1 MKKAISENN
10 RKNLPEKMRRIVPYI
25 VGNSSI
31 EEACR
36 QAKISTVSYYN
47 WLRDCPDFAEAIRDA
62 RNELVAESMEKLKGT
77 VSRAVDELVSLLES
91 SNEEIKRKSA
101 NDIINLALRWREM
114 GEVEERLESI
124 ERIILERKVYRER

>member
-10 RKNLPEKMRRIVPYI
+10 GQNLPEKQRRVIPFIISHNTV
-25 VGNSSI
+25 

-62 RNELVAESMEKLKGT
+62 RNELVAESMEKLKSN
-77 VSRAVDELVSLLES
+77 VSLAVDELVSLLES

-114 GEVEERLESI
+114 GEVESRLESI
-124 ERIILERKVYRER
+124 EKIILERRIYR